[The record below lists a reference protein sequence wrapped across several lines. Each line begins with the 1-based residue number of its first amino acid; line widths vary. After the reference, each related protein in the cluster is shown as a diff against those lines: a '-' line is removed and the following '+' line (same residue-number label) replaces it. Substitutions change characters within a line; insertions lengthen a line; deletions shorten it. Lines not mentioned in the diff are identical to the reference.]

1 MAKFDNNIMSFDNKK
16 GLRDA
21 AGLIDSGRFGE

>member
-1 MAKFDNNIMSFDNKK
+1 MAKFDNDIMSFDNNIMSFDNKK

-21 AGLIDSGRFGE
+21 AE